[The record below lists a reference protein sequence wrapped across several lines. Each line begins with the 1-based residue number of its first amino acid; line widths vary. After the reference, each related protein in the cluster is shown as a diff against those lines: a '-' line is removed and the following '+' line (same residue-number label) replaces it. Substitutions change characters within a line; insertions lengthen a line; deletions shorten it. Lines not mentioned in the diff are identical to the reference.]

1 MCIHTHA
8 PARARA
14 RTHTHTHTHMYVL
27 LTLSKA
33 YEIPLVVKIFV
44 KISVLYSSV
53 KDENLIA
60 HEIKMWSKK

>member
-8 PARARA
+8 PARA
-14 RTHTHTHTHMYVL
+14 HTHTHMYLL

-60 HEIKMWSKK
+60 QEIKMWSKK